1 MSFLFKS
8 YSFVEVICGLN
19 LIKRSS
25 FRETQRIMIE
35 MVCINKTHKHA
46 PNTQR
51 KITLEKVSYYENKFK
66 TTPSTNNYAL
76 E

>member
-1 MSFLFKS
+1 M
-8 YSFVEVICGLN
+8 
-19 LIKRSS
+19 LIKFNKTKF

-35 MVCINKTHKHA
+35 MVCINKTHKYA

-66 TTPSTNNYAL
+66 TTPCTNNYAL
-76 E
+76 FPI